1 MPQAK
6 ENTYTTKD
14 IYELPDRKRAEL
26 INGQIYDMTPPNR
39 RHQKLVMNL
48 SAVIYNFI
56 HGNNGSCEVY
66 PTPFAVFL
74 NKYDHNY
81 LEPDVSVIFD
91 TDNLMNMIAMELP
104 TESSKLYPQPVN
116 GLNFLIFFL
125 NKKHSI

>member
-48 SAVIYNFI
+48 SAVIYNII

-66 PTPFAVFL
+66 PTPFAVF
-74 NKYDHNY
+74 
-81 LEPDVSVIFD
+81 
-91 TDNLMNMIAMELP
+91 
-104 TESSKLYPQPVN
+104 
-116 GLNFLIFFL
+116 
-125 NKKHSI
+125 